1 MNIEILKAKQE
12 DALAISIVNAYT
24 WKTRYTGIVS
34 DKIINERMKNVYIN
48 AQKYKDR
55 ITEDGQY
62 IVAKV
67 DGVVVGFSRYDKS
80 EKYEGLGELYA
91 LYLLESF
98 NGYGIGKTLFE
109 RTKEELKAL
118 GYDTFVCNCLTK
130 NPTMD
135 FYSHMGGEKI
145 NEFLS
150 DIHGEQYSETTFIFK
165 NN

>member
-1 MNIEILKAKQE
+1 MNIEIIKANPE
-12 DALAISIVNAYT
+12 DALQISIVNAFT

-34 DKIINERMKNVYIN
+34 DTIINERMKNVYDN
-48 AQKYKDR
+48 ASKYKER
-55 ITEDGQY
+55 IENDGQY

-91 LYLLESF
+91 LYLLECF
-98 NGYGIGKTLFE
+98 NGYGIGKMLFE
-109 RTKEELKAL
+109 RTKEELKSM
-118 GYDTFVCNCLTK
+118 GYEKFVCNCLTK

-135 FYSHMGGEKI
+135 FYAHMGGEKI

-150 DIHGEQYSETTFIFK
+150 DIHGEKYSETTFIF
-165 NN
+165 NV

>member
-1 MNIEILKAKQE
+1 MNIEITKAKVE

-34 DKIINERMKNVYIN
+34 DDTINERMKNVYPN
-48 AQKYKDR
+48 AEKYKDR
-55 ITEDGQY
+55 IIEDGQY

-67 DGVVVGFSRYDKS
+67 DGVVVGFSRYGKS
-80 EKYEGLGELYA
+80 ENYENMGELYA

-98 NGYGIGKTLFE
+98 NGYGIGKKIFE
-109 RTKEELKAL
+109 RTKEELKL
-118 GYDTFVCNCLTK
+118 MGFDSFVCNCLTK

-135 FYSHMGGEKI
+135 FYKHMGGQVI

-150 DIHGEQYSETTFIFK
+150 DIHGNQYSETTFVFK
-165 NN
+165 K